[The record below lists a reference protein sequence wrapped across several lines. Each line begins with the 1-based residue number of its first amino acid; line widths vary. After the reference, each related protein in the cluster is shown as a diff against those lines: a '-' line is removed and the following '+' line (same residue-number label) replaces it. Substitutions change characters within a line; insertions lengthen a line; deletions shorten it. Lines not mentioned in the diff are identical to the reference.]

1 MMEGLNKS
9 EDVSKH
15 LEFRKGN
22 QKGNH
27 FENRQHNEGQQLKIT
42 RTINESG
49 KAHVF
54 KTLQITPKREF
65 KHIL

>member
-9 EDVSKH
+9 EDVNKH

-27 FENRQHNEGQQLKIT
+27 FENRQHNEGQQFKIT

-49 KAHVF
+49 EAHVF
-54 KTLQITPKREF
+54 KTL
-65 KHIL
+65 